1 MSFYL
6 LKEDTKMSV
15 QVAVVMGSKS
25 DLEDV
30 KETLQI
36 LEDFGIEYEAKI
48 LSAHR
53 TPDETIAYARAAYD
67 RGLKVIIA
75 AAGGA
80 AHLAGVIAGC
90 QTLPVIGIPMK
101 TKTLDGLDSLL
112 SIVQMPAGVP
122 VATVAVGKAG
132 CKNAAVL
139 AATIIGAF
147 DETMHNKIIKYKE
160 DMKNKVLESTID

>member
-1 MSFYL
+1 MNN
-6 LKEDTKMSV
+6 V

-25 DLEDV
+25 DFPDV
-30 KETLQI
+30 KETLTI
-36 LEDFGIEYEAKI
+36 LEEFGIGYEAKV

-53 TPDETIAYARAAYD
+53 TPDETIAFARGAYD
-67 RGLKVIIA
+67 RGIKLIIA

-90 QTLPVIGIPMK
+90 CSLPVIGIPMK
-101 TKTLDGLDSLL
+101 SSTMDGLDSLL
-112 SIVQMPAGVP
+112 SVVQMPAGVP

-139 AATIIGAF
+139 AATILGAF
-147 DETMHNKIIKYKE
+147 DSEMHTKVIRYKE
-160 DMKNKVLESTID
+160 DMKRKVLSSTLD

>member
-1 MSFYL
+1 MSN
-6 LKEDTKMSV
+6 V

-25 DLEDV
+25 DFGDV
-30 KETLQI
+30 KETLTI
-36 LEDFGIEYEAKI
+36 LEEFGIAYEVKI

-67 RGLKVIIA
+67 RGIKCIIA

-90 QTLPVIGIPMK
+90 QSLPVIGIPMK
-101 TKTLDGLDSLL
+101 SSTMDGLDSLL
-112 SIVQMPAGVP
+112 SVVQMPAGVP

-139 AATIIGAF
+139 AATMIGAF
-147 DETMHNKIIKYKE
+147 DEEMHAKVVQYKE
-160 DMKNKVLESTID
+160 DMKKKVLESTLD

>member
-1 MSFYL
+1 MN
-6 LKEDTKMSV
+6 K
-15 QVAVVMGSKS
+15 VAVVMGSKS
-25 DLEDV
+25 DLDSV
-30 KETLQI
+30 KHTMEVLD
-36 LEDFGIEYEAKI
+36 EFAIEYEVKI

-53 TPDETIAYARAAYD
+53 TPDETIAYARGLYE
-67 RGLKVIIA
+67 RGFKVVIA

-90 QTLPVIGIPMK
+90 QTLPVIGIPMQ

-139 AATIIGAF
+139 AATIIAAF
-147 DETMHNKIIKYKE
+147 DDAMHDKLVAYKE
-160 DMKNKVLESTID
+160 DMRKKVLETTID